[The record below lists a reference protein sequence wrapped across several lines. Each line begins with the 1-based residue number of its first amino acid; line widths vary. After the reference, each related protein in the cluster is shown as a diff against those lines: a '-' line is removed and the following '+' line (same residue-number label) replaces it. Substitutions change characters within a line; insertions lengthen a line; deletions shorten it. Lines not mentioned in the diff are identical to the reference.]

1 MKICLFGG
9 TFDPIHKGHIHIA
22 KNALSEFE
30 LDKVIFVPTGNSYM
44 KKDVSP
50 AIHRLNMLKIALK
63 NYPEFEISDI
73 EIKREGYTYTRDT
86 IKEIKEI
93 YPDAEIYFL
102 IGTDTLFMIE
112 KWVEPEYLFNNL
124 IFIVADRKD
133 DNSKEKA
140 EELKDKFNADIRF
153 SNCDF
158 YDISSSDIR
167 SKIRELGYSEFAF
180 EMKKASET
188 KETNYEGSFS
198 FRFVIESV
206 FEYIKDNHLYIDLND
221 VEMITLLSKDLKE
234 SRLIHTLGVMDEAS
248 VLAKVYNADIKKVT
262 LAALLHDCAKYMP
275 MDESI
280 EICERNF
287 VKLNDLERKKSSLL
301 HSKAGAC
308 LAYEKYGIKDKE
320 ILDAISY
327 HTTGRPDMSILEK
340 PIFISDAIEPNRDYS
355 EKLPMYRMIAN
366 VDIDLVCMNILKDTL
381 DHLNSTEEK
390 QEMDSKTIETYEYY
404 KALISSRENKN

>member
-167 SKIRELGYSEFAF
+167 SKIREIGYSEFAF

-188 KETNYEGSFS
+188 KETNDEGSFS
-198 FRFVIESV
+198 YRFVIESV

-221 VEMITLLSKDLKE
+221 AEMITLLSKDLKE

-340 PIFISDAIEPNRDYS
+340 IIFISDAIEPNRDYS

-381 DHLNSTEEK
+381 DHLNSTQEK
-390 QEMDSKTIETYEYY
+390 QEIDSKTIETYEYY

>member
-22 KNALSEFE
+22 KNALYEFK

-63 NYPEFEISDI
+63 DFPEFEISDI

-133 DNSKEKA
+133 KNSKEKA
-140 EELKDKFNADIRF
+140 KELKDKFNADIRF

-180 EMKKASET
+180 EMKKASEY
-188 KETNYEGSFS
+188 KEDKENASFS
-198 FRFVIESV
+198 YRYVIESV
-206 FEYIKDNHLYIDLND
+206 FDYIKDNHLYIDLND
-221 VEMITLLSKDLKE
+221 AEMITLLSKDFKE

-248 VLAKVYNADIKKVT
+248 VLAKVYNADIKKVS

-275 MDESI
+275 IDESI

-327 HTTGRPDMSILEK
+327 HTTGRPDMSIIEK
-340 PIFISDAIEPNRDYS
+340 IIFISDAIEPNRDYS

-381 DHLNSTEEK
+381 DHLNSMEEK
-390 QEMDSKTIETYEYY
+390 QEIDIKTIETYEYY
-404 KALISSRENKN
+404 KTLISDREKKK

>member
-22 KNALSEFE
+22 KNALSEFK

-63 NYPEFEISDI
+63 DFPEFEISDI

-133 DNSKEKA
+133 KNSKEKA
-140 EELKDKFNADIRF
+140 KELKDKFNADIRF

-180 EMKKASET
+180 EMKKASEC
-188 KETNYEGSFS
+188 KEDKENVSFS
-198 FRFVIESV
+198 YGYVIESV
-206 FEYIKDNHLYIDLND
+206 FDYIKDNHLYIDLSD
-221 VEMITLLSKDLKE
+221 AEMITLLSKDLKE

-248 VLAKVYNADIKKVT
+248 VLAKVYNADIKKVS

-327 HTTGRPDMSILEK
+327 HTTGRPDMSIIEK
-340 PIFISDAIEPNRDYS
+340 IIFISDAIEPNRDYS

-381 DHLNSTEEK
+381 DHLNSMEEK
-390 QEMDSKTIETYEYY
+390 QEIDIKTIETYEYY
-404 KALISSRENKN
+404 KTLISDRDKKK

>member
-340 PIFISDAIEPNRDYS
+340 IIFISDAIEPNRDYS